1 MQEET
6 RGTKFWAGNAVLGVA
21 LLTLLYI
28 GPLWERF
35 GVIAMAVWAMMAGL
49 GAYLLMSKEDP
60 KDPQ

>member
-35 GVIAMAVWAMMAGL
+35 GVLAMVVWAILAGF
-49 GAYLLMSKEDP
+49 GAYLLLSKEGP
-60 KDPQ
+60 KGPQ